1 MVETSQALT
10 GRMKALPKR
19 CEAMMGFSGPEVSPG
34 IAASAQWCAG
44 ERQAEQAVGGTWL
57 RGSQCFSP

>member
-10 GRMKALPKR
+10 GRMKALSKR
-19 CEAMMGFSGPEVSPG
+19 CEATMGFPRPEVSPG
-34 IAASAQWCAG
+34 TAASAQWCTG